1 MQCQRCGKE
10 LGSDPRCNF
19 CGYNNAEGS
28 VREMSSIEKN
38 LYNGVTIEV
47 GTGEEETS
55 RGNGARSGSSDH
67 RRYSSY
73 SRSTIY
79 TSSDTGF
86 FSRLLGKFISGILG
100 GNIIARAA
108 ATLIVIALSALMF
121 FVALPIMFV
130 VLALGI
136 ALFTFARIGR

>member
-10 LGSDPRCNF
+10 LGGDTRCSF
-19 CGYNNAEGS
+19 CGYDNAEGS

-38 LYNGVTIEV
+38 FYNGVTIDA
-47 GTGEEETS
+47 GTGEENS
-55 RGNGARSGSSDH
+55 YGNGTRSSSSDR

-79 TSSDTGF
+79 TSSDTGI
-86 FSRLLGKFISGILG
+86 FSRLFSKFISGILG

-108 ATLIVIALSALMF
+108 AALIVLALSALIF

-130 VLALGI
+130 LLALGI
-136 ALFTFARIGR
+136 ALFTFSRIGR